1 MMLVNPYMF
10 GATLSTVID
19 YQFNGADNSTTTT
32 DSTGNTTAS
41 GLGVQ
46 SYSQYAY
53 IKTNNLLQAR
63 KYVVIDNSGALSP
76 LLSFEGDFEIE
87 IKTKFIDPYN
97 FFAENV
103 LNLYGTDSNSISLT
117 IWATGAVTFSYIS
130 SGVDGFTINGT
141 GAAINVY
148 QTFKMKRDNGLI
160 SLYVDDVLRGSVYNA
175 SVMSAGRLELRGMD
189 GDRYTDYLRIKKLI

>member
-1 MMLVNPYMF
+1 MLINPYMF

-32 DSTGNTTAS
+32 DATGNTTAS

-53 IKTNNLLQAR
+53 IFNNNLLQAR
-63 KYVVIDNSGALSP
+63 KNVVIDNSGALSP
-76 LLSFEGDFEIE
+76 LLSFEEDFEIE

-103 LNLYGTDSNSISLT
+103 LKLYGNASNSFSLS
-117 IWATGAVTFSYIS
+117 IYATGAVIFSS
-130 SGVDGFTINGT
+130 VGVSGFTINGT

-148 QTFKMKRDNGLI
+148 QTFKLKRDNGLI
-160 SLYVDDVLRGSVYNA
+160 SLYVDDVLKGSVYNA
-175 SVMSAGRLELRGMD
+175 SVMSAGRLELRGTD
-189 GDRYTDYLRIKKLI
+189 GDRYTDYLRIKKA

>member
-63 KYVVIDNSGALSP
+63 KDVVIDNSGALSP

-175 SVMSAGRLELRGMD
+175 SVMSAGRLELRGTD

>member
-1 MMLVNPYMF
+1 MLVNPYTF
-10 GATLSTVID
+10 GATLSTVVN
-19 YQFNGADNSTTTT
+19 YEFNGTDGDTTTT

-53 IKTNNLLQAR
+53 IETNNLLQAR
-63 KYVVIDNSGALSP
+63 KNVVIDNGGALSP

-87 IKTKFIDPYN
+87 IKTKFINPYN

-103 LNLYGTDSNSISLT
+103 LELYGTASISFSLT
-117 IWATGAVTFSYIS
+117 IFATGAVCFSS
-130 SGVDGFTINGT
+130 VGVDGFAINAT

-148 QTFKMKRDNGLI
+148 QTFKLKRENGLI
-160 SLYVDDVLRGSVYNA
+160 SLYVDEVFKGSVYNA
-175 SVMSAGRLELRGMD
+175 AVMSAGRLELRGTD
-189 GDRYTDYLRIKKLI
+189 GDRYTDYLRIKKA

>member
-1 MMLVNPYMF
+1 MF

-53 IKTNNLLQAR
+53 IFNNNLLQAR
-63 KYVVIDNSGALSP
+63 KNVVIDNSGALSP

-97 FFAENV
+97 FFAESI
-103 LNLYGTDSNSISLT
+103 LELYGTDSFSLT
-117 IWATGAVTFSYIS
+117 IWATGAITFSYIS

-175 SVMSAGRLELRGMD
+175 AVMSAGRLKLEGMD

>member
-1 MMLVNPYMF
+1 MLINPYMF

-19 YQFNGADNSTTTT
+19 YQFNGTDGDTTTT

-53 IKTNNLLQAR
+53 INTNNLLQAR
-63 KYVVIDNSGALSP
+63 KNVVIDNSGALSP

-87 IKTKFIDPYN
+87 IKTKFINPYN

-103 LNLYGTDSNSISLT
+103 LELYGTASISFSLT
-117 IWATGAVTFSYIS
+117 IWATGAVTFSS
-130 SGVDGFTINGT
+130 VGVDGFTINGT

-148 QTFKMKRDNGLI
+148 QTFKLKRENGLI
-160 SLYVDDVLRGSVYNA
+160 SLYVDDVLKGSVYNP
-175 SVMSAGRLELRGMD
+175 SVMSAGRLEVRGTD
-189 GDRYTDYLRIKKLI
+189 GDRYTDYLRIKKA

>member
-1 MMLVNPYMF
+1 MMLINPYMF

-32 DSTGNTTAS
+32 DATGNTTAS

-53 IKTNNLLQAR
+53 INTNNLLQAR
-63 KYVVIDNSGALSP
+63 KNVVIDNSGALSP

-87 IKTKFIDPYN
+87 IKTKFINPYN

-117 IWATGAVTFSYIS
+117 IWATGAVTFSYFS

-175 SVMSAGRLELRGMD
+175 SVMSAGRLELRGTD
-189 GDRYTDYLRIKKLI
+189 GDRYTDYLRIKKA

>member
-1 MMLVNPYMF
+1 MF

-19 YQFNGADNSTTTT
+19 YQFNGTDGDTTTT

-53 IKTNNLLQAR
+53 INTNNLLQAR
-63 KYVVIDNSGALSP
+63 KNVVIDNSGALSP

-87 IKTKFIDPYN
+87 IKTKFINPYN

-103 LNLYGTDSNSISLT
+103 LELYGTASISFSLT
-117 IWATGAVTFSYIS
+117 IWATGAVTFSS
-130 SGVDGFTINGT
+130 VGVDGFTINGT

-148 QTFKMKRDNGLI
+148 QTFKLKRENGLI
-160 SLYVDDVLRGSVYNA
+160 SLYVDDVLKGSVYNP
-175 SVMSAGRLELRGMD
+175 SVMSAGRLEVRGMD
-189 GDRYTDYLRIKKLI
+189 GDRYTDYLRIKKA

>member
-1 MMLVNPYMF
+1 MF

-175 SVMSAGRLELRGMD
+175 SVMSAGRLELRGTD

>member
-1 MMLVNPYMF
+1 MLVNPYMF

-63 KYVVIDNSGALSP
+63 KDVVIDNSGALSP

-87 IKTKFIDPYN
+87 IKTKFINPYN

-103 LNLYGTDSNSISLT
+103 LSLYGTDSFSLT
-117 IWATGAVTFSYIS
+117 IYATGAVIFSSI
-130 SGVDGFTINGT
+130 VDGFTINGT

-148 QTFKMKRDNGLI
+148 QTFKLKRENGLI
-160 SLYVDDVLRGSVYNA
+160 SLYVDDVLRGSVYNP
-175 SVMSAGRLELRGMD
+175 SVMSAGRLELRGTD
-189 GDRYTDYLRIKKLI
+189 GDRYTDYLRIKKA

>member
-10 GATLSTVID
+10 GATLPTVID
-19 YQFNGADNSTTTT
+19 YQFNGADHSTTTT
-32 DSTGNTTAS
+32 DATGNTTAS

-53 IKTNNLLQAR
+53 IFNNNLLQAR
-63 KYVVIDNSGALSP
+63 KDVVIDNSGALSP

-87 IKTKFIDPYN
+87 IKTKFINPYN
-97 FFAENV
+97 FFAVNV
-103 LNLYGTDSNSISLT
+103 LELYGTASITITLA
-117 IWATGAVTFSYIS
+117 IWATGAVTFSSIN
-130 SGVDGFTINGT
+130 GVDGFTINGT

-175 SVMSAGRLELRGMD
+175 AVMSAGRLKLEGMD

>member
-1 MMLVNPYMF
+1 MF

-19 YQFNGADNSTTTT
+19 YQFNGTDGDTTTT

-53 IKTNNLLQAR
+53 INTNNLLQAR
-63 KYVVIDNSGALSP
+63 KNVVIDNSGALSP

-87 IKTKFIDPYN
+87 IKTKFINPYN

-103 LNLYGTDSNSISLT
+103 LELYGTASISFSLT
-117 IWATGAVTFSYIS
+117 IWATGAVTFSS
-130 SGVDGFTINGT
+130 VGVDGFTINGT

-148 QTFKMKRDNGLI
+148 QTFKLKRENGLI
-160 SLYVDDVLRGSVYNA
+160 SLYVDDVLKGSVYNA
-175 SVMSAGRLELRGMD
+175 SVMSAGRLELRGTD
-189 GDRYTDYLRIKKLI
+189 GDRYTDYLRIKKA